1 MNFCRSIKWIFSICC
16 SLFLLSA
23 AAGLSV
29 SAAETETVTLTAD
42 GSAAAE
48 DGGTSSDT
56 SPQETGETA
65 QDSSAA
71 AASGT
76 EESASGA
83 AEDSS
88 AASAS
93 ETEESTSGAAEET
106 GSVQDAAEVSDTE
119 ASAEAAAS
127 EIATEETSDA
137 CCATEEEKAAAFTT
151 AANFNAP
158 IYTDPETGITYTQT
172 FSGETITV
180 CGASFESALAADD
193 PEEYVAILKA
203 QTSSFYWEGT
213 CLNEYDGVNRGPS
226 GKETWYNLNMSTI
239 VSVLHSKGYEG
250 EYWIRSDGV
259 KMFGR
264 YILCAADYSTYSYGT
279 IVETSLGT
287 GIIAD
292 TGCARGVVDIAVAW

>member
-42 GSAAAE
+42 GSAVAE
-48 DGGTSSDT
+48 DDGTSSDT

-71 AASGT
+71 
-76 EESASGA
+76 
-83 AEDSS
+83 
-88 AASAS
+88 SAS
-93 ETEESTSGAAEET
+93 EEVESAAGAAEET
-106 GSVQDAAEVSDTE
+106 GSVQEAAEVSDTE

>member
-1 MNFCRSIKWIFSICC
+1 MNSCKKIKWIFGICC
-16 SLFLLSA
+16 SLFLLPA
-23 AAGLSV
+23 LPDVSV
-29 SAAETETVTLTAD
+29 SAAETETI
-42 GSAAAE
+42 
-48 DGGTSSDT
+48 
-56 SPQETGETA
+56 
-65 QDSSAA
+65 
-71 AASGT
+71 
-76 EESASGA
+76 
-83 AEDSS
+83 S
-88 AASAS
+88 AASEDELSVDDTASAALTEETDDTVSASAESTGS
-93 ETEESTSGAAEET
+93 ETEIT
-106 GSVQDAAEVSDTE
+106 GQTE
-119 ASAEAAAS
+119 DPEAAGD
-127 EIATEETSDA
+127 TSDA
-137 CCATEEEKAAAFTT
+137 QTSADEAAGGSDSETVDSEDDSAATCATEEEKAAAFTT

-180 CGASFESALAADD
+180 CGSSYETALAADD

-203 QTSSFYWEGT
+203 QTSSFYWEGS

-250 EYWIRSDGV
+250 EYWVRSDGV
-259 KMFGR
+259 KMFGC